1 MSEEKKEG
9 TEEGAAKPKSKK
21 KLFIIVGVVVLLL
34 GAGVPVLFLGGGE
47 EKKDEHAQEHEE
59 VKHYSTVT
67 LDNFIVN
74 LSANTAFLKVGMILE
89 YDASILDKAEHEG
102 EGGGEAH
109 GGGASG
115 GGEGGEGAGGGMHP
129 VMAKRQPMIKD
140 AIIRILSSKKPEDVL
155 TSDGKEK
162 LKEELIEG
170 INEAIGLDEEP
181 IVNIYF
187 TEFMVQ

>member
-9 TEEGAAKPKSKK
+9 GEEAAAKPKSKK

-34 GAGVPVLFLGGGE
+34 GAGIPVMFLGGGSE
-47 EKKDEHAQEHEE
+47 EKKDEHAAEE
-59 VKHYSTVT
+59 EVVKHYATIA
-67 LDNFIVN
+67 LDTFIVN
-74 LSANTAFLKVGMILE
+74 LSANSAFLKVGMILE
-89 YDASILDKAEHEG
+89 YDPEIFDKAAAHG
-102 EGGGEAH
+102 EGGGSGH

-115 GGEGGEGAGGGMHP
+115 GEGGEGEGAAMPHA
-129 VMAKRQPMIKD
+129 MAERQPMIKD
-140 AIIRILSSKKPEDVL
+140 AILRILSSKKAEDVL
-155 TSDGKEK
+155 TVDGKEK

-170 INEAIGLDEEP
+170 INEAIGLEEEP

>member
-1 MSEEKKEG
+1 MSEEHKEG
-9 TEEGAAKPKSKK
+9 AEEAAPKPKSKK
-21 KLFIIVGVVVLLL
+21 KLFIILGVVVLLL
-34 GAGVPVLFLGGGE
+34 GAGVPVLFMGGGD
-47 EKKDEHAQEHEE
+47 EKKDGEHAEAHEE

-67 LDNFIVN
+67 LDTFIVN
-74 LSANTAFLKVGMILE
+74 LSANTAFLKVGMIVE
-89 YDASILDKAEHEG
+89 YDASILDKAGHEG
-102 EGGGEAH
+102 AGGGEGH

-115 GGEGGEGAGGGMHP
+115 GGGGAAEGGGMHP
-129 VMAKRQPMIKD
+129 AMAKRQPMIKD

-181 IVNIYF
+181 VVNIYF